1 MKRRKVKE
9 ASGAL
14 KFLGP
19 KKETSS
25 KLKKTKSQRGK
36 SLCKRWKILYK
47 IQRMSD
53 STATS

>member
-1 MKRRKVKE
+1 MKRIKVKK
-9 ASGAL
+9 ARDAL
-14 KFLGP
+14 EYILP

-25 KLKKTKSQRGK
+25 KLKKTKSLRGK